1 MLSNTIT
8 LPIDILNNGTAVNF
22 DYSRYDEYQ
31 NRSVYIS
38 GNHSLVA
45 RDSISFFRSF
55 PKPSG
60 NFKGVMKTSFKITK
74 DIQVS
79 GVDGVANL
87 TSPIIIEVK
96 LSLPVGAT
104 TAQLIAERQKV
115 IALLDDDSL
124 MKGLNEQLMI

>member
-1 MLSNTIT
+1 MLSNTII
-8 LPIDILNNGTAVNF
+8 LPIDTLNTGTKTNT

-31 NRSVYIS
+31 NRSVYI
-38 GNHSLVA
+38 GTDHSLSA

-74 DIQVS
+74 DIMVL
-79 GVDGVANL
+79 GVDGLANL

-96 LSLPVGAT
+96 FSLPVGAE

-124 MKGLNEQLMI
+124 MRSLTEQLTI

>member
-22 DYSRYDEYQ
+22 EYSRYDEYQ

-104 TAQLIAERQKV
+104 TAQLITERQKV